1 MAVFDDVLGTNY
13 LPPSP
18 VYPIDRLVDP
28 AGATPPPNANPASG
42 GGVDAP
48 LPPAGAVP
56 QAAGQ
61 SGGLSPQHI
70 LGMLQPQ
77 QGGRFISSLGAGL
90 SSAGQNW
97 NKPAAAAFAS
107 GAGAALQGGQ
117 QWQNQLQDA
126 KLKALHAA
134 LAAWKI
140 GDMAAFRQQTTN
152 LRVLTAQQS
161 QPAPSAAPSGAPAA
175 AGSAPTNNPPAP
187 PASVTGSP
195 SGPTVYGNQS
205 PPVAAPLP
213 ATVGT
218 SAPRLTAQDALAQAR
233 NAIARGAPPD
243 AVRQRLRD
251 RDFDPSGL

>member
-1 MAVFDDVLGTNY
+1 MATFDDVLGTNY

-28 AGATPPPNANPASG
+28 AGATPPPNASPASG
-42 GGVDAP
+42 AVDAP

-61 SGGLSPQHI
+61 SGGLNPQHI
-70 LGMLQPQ
+70 LAMLQPQ
-77 QGGRFISSLGAGL
+77 PGGRFMSSLGAGL

-126 KLKALHAA
+126 KLKAIHAA

-140 GDMAAFRQQTTN
+140 GDMAAFRQQTAN
-152 LRVLTAQQS
+152 LRALTAQQ
-161 QPAPSAAPSGAPAA
+161 PPSAAASGAPAA
-175 AGSAPTNNPPAP
+175 AGGAPTNNPPAP
-187 PASVTGSP
+187 PASVTGSA
-195 SGPTVYGNQS
+195 SGPTIYGNQA

-213 ATVGT
+213 ATVST
-218 SAPRLTAQDALAQAR
+218 SAPRLTAQEALAQAR
-233 NAIARGAPPD
+233 NAIARGAPRD
-243 AVRQRLRD
+243 AVMQRLRD

>member
-1 MAVFDDVLGTNY
+1 MAAFDDVLGTNY
-13 LPPSP
+13 LPPTP

-28 AGATPPPNANPASG
+28 AGATPPPNSNPASG

-48 LPPAGAVP
+48 LPLAGAVP

-77 QGGRFISSLGAGL
+77 PGGRFISSLGAGL

-140 GDMAAFRQQTTN
+140 GDMAAFRQQTAN
-152 LRVLTAQQS
+152 LRVLTQQRL
-161 QPAPSAAPSGAPAA
+161 APSATASGAPAA

-187 PASVTGSP
+187 AASVTGSS
-195 SGPTVYGNQS
+195 SGPTVYGNQA

-213 ATVGT
+213 ATVST

-233 NAIARGAPPD
+233 DAIARGAPRD
-243 AVRQRLRD
+243 AVMQRLRD